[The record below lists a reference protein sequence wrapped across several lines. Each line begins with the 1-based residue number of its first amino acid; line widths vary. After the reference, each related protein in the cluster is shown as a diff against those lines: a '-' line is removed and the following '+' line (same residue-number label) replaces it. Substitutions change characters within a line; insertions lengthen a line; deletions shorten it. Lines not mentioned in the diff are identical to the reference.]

1 MRLLTLAALA
11 GLLLGPGSASAMVI
25 NPGFDSGLTGWNTI
39 GDFSVETGSYGPA
52 GDPKLV
58 LTTAPGTLAALG
70 TGAVAADPDVIGL
83 LGISAATLAG
93 VEPASSVEGAAV
105 TQQFTTV
112 NAVTDIAF
120 EYQLFSEE
128 TNWSAPYADFVI
140 FHVRN
145 LAGTF
150 SSTVLITDA
159 ATEDTAGNFSV
170 SVTQF
175 QSETSV
181 RSITMPLN
189 GADTY
194 IFGIAVFDVT
204 DAEFDSAVA
213 LDNFALIPEPRGALL
228 LAAGL
233 LGLTLAGRSRS
244 NG

>member
-1 MRLLTLAALA
+1 MI
-11 GLLLGPGSASAMVI
+11 V
-25 NPGFDSGLTGWNTI
+25 NPGFDSGLTGWSTI
-39 GDFSVETGSYGPA
+39 GDFSVETGTYGPA

-70 TGAVAADPDVIGL
+70 TGAVPADPDVVNL
-83 LGISAATLAG
+83 LGITAATLAG
-93 VEPASSVEGAAV
+93 LEPAASVEGAAA

-120 EYQLFSEE
+120 EYQLFTEE
-128 TNWSAPYADFVI
+128 TNFPTPYADFMI

-150 SSTVLITDA
+150 SSTVLITDV
-159 ATEDTAGNFSV
+159 ATEDAANSFLASA
-170 SVTQF
+170 TQF

-194 IFGIAVFDVT
+194 IFGVAVFDVT
-204 DAEFDSAVA
+204 DGEYDTAVA
-213 LDNFALIPEPRGALL
+213 VDNFGLIPEPRGVLL
-228 LAAGL
+228 LTAGL
-233 LGLTLAGRSRS
+233 LGLTLAGRPRS

>member
-1 MRLLTLAALA
+1 MI
-11 GLLLGPGSASAMVI
+11 V
-25 NPGFDSGLTGWNTI
+25 NPGFDSGLTGWSTI
-39 GDFSVETGSYGPA
+39 GDFSVETGTYGPA

-70 TGAVAADPDVIGL
+70 TGAVPADPDVVNL
-83 LGISAATLAG
+83 LGITAATLAG
-93 VEPASSVEGAAV
+93 LEPAASVEGAAA

-120 EYQLFSEE
+120 EYQLFTEE
-128 TNWSAPYADFVI
+128 TNFPTPYADFMI

-150 SSTVLITDA
+150 SSTVLITDV
-159 ATEDTAGNFSV
+159 ATEDADNNFLASA
-170 SVTQF
+170 TQF

-194 IFGIAVFDVT
+194 IFGVAVFDVT
-204 DAEFDSAVA
+204 DGEYDTAVA
-213 LDNFALIPEPRGALL
+213 VDNFGLIPEPRGVLL
-228 LAAGL
+228 LTAGL
-233 LGLTLAGRSRS
+233 LGLTLAGRPRS

>member
-1 MRLLTLAALA
+1 M
-11 GLLLGPGSASAMVI
+11 
-25 NPGFDSGLTGWNTI
+25 
-39 GDFSVETGSYGPA
+39 
-52 GDPKLV
+52 
-58 LTTAPGTLAALG
+58 LTTAPGTQTALG

-93 VEPASSVEGAAV
+93 VEPSASVEGSAV

-120 EYQLFSEE
+120 EYQLFTEE
-128 TNWSAPYADFVI
+128 TNWSAPFADFVI

-150 SSTVLITDA
+150 SSTVVITDVT
-159 ATEDTAGNFSV
+159 TEDTAGNFSV
-170 SVTQF
+170 SATQF
-175 QSETSV
+175 QSESSV

-189 GADTY
+189 GAGTY

-204 DAEFDSAVA
+204 DDLFDSAVA
-213 LDNFALIPEPRGALL
+213 LDNFALIPEPRGVLL
-228 LAAGL
+228 LATGL

-244 NG
+244 NR